1 VVREERGGVSLDIYI
16 VALFL
21 SLPSRDEAKGA
32 EEVGNPRP
40 IIPVGLVLLVL
51 RGCGLAMKEKP
62 IIGATGWS
70 YYPYPSI
77 CWQAGSPVW
86 RIEPAASGLQRDVYG
101 CLREVAGVADRSLP
115 GLCVFISP
123 QQRAQ
128 IDPAAGTPLAGI
140 VKGKADTPCD
150 AGRSARRVPSCQ
162 HMLGYG

>member
-1 VVREERGGVSLDIYI
+1 VSLDIYI

-101 CLREVAGVADRSLP
+101 CLREVAGGPLSPRPVRVHRPAAEGADRP
-115 GLCVFISP
+115 GC
-123 QQRAQ
+123 R
-128 IDPAAGTPLAGI
+128 DAARGDREG
-140 VKGKADTPCD
+140 
-150 AGRSARRVPSCQ
+150 
-162 HMLGYG
+162 